1 VTDDEDAQLRSVAIQ
16 NAQAILLA
24 RQRAE
29 QDLVAAKDALEQKT
43 RELAHSLA
51 MMRATL
57 EATTDGILVTDAD
70 GNVTDF
76 NEMYVTMWR
85 LPREV
90 LDSRRHSRVLEVI
103 SRGFRDPEAF
113 QARVREIN
121 ASGQETYDVLELGD
135 GRVFE
140 RYSSI
145 QLVDGRNVGRVWSV
159 RDITDRRRA
168 EDALREETRMLE
180 LLNKT
185 GGLLSSKLDLQPLLQ
200 AVTDAAREV
209 SGAAFG
215 AFFYNT
221 TDPNGD
227 SYLLYTVSGARRED
241 FEQFGEP
248 RTTPLFAP
256 TFNGEPPIRSDDV
269 LEDPRYGQIPH
280 RGMPASH
287 LPVRS
292 YLAVPVVSRS
302 GEVIGGLFF
311 GHPETGVF
319 TKRSEQLVVG
329 IAAQASV
336 AIDNARLYAAA
347 QTAAEE
353 RKSLLDSERLARAD
367 AERASAMKDEFLA
380 TLSHELR
387 TPLNAILGWSKI
399 LCMPGVSP
407 VDFQRGLE
415 VVERNARIQAQLIED
430 LLDMSRITSGKIRLE
445 IRPVS
450 PAAVIEAALE
460 TVRPAAQA
468 KGVLLTSALDPVTGT
483 VAGDP
488 ARLQQV
494 VWNLLSNAIKFTEKH
509 GRIQVSL
516 RRVGSWVAIAV
527 ADTGIGIPPEFLPH
541 VFDRFRQADSSSTRT
556 AGGLGLGLAIVK
568 HLVELH
574 GGAVRVQSAGR
585 GSGTTFTIELPLV
598 ASVVQDDPVGERPRP
613 RGRSGS
619 GLEIKR
625 MDLTGV
631 KVLVVDDNA
640 DARALIQRVL
650 EACGASVT
658 TAGTVADA
666 VLAVEHVRP
675 HVLVSDVGMPEADG
689 YELLRLVRG
698 LGQAR
703 GGGLPAIAL
712 TAFARSE
719 DRTRALR
726 AGFLHHIA
734 KPVEPSELVATVA
747 SVVGRTGEPLRE

>member
-1 VTDDEDAQLRSVAIQ
+1 
-16 NAQAILLA
+16 
-24 RQRAE
+24 
-29 QDLVAAKDALEQKT
+29 
-43 RELAHSLA
+43 
-51 MMRATL
+51 
-57 EATTDGILVTDAD
+57 
-70 GNVTDF
+70 
-76 NEMYVTMWR
+76 
-85 LPREV
+85 
-90 LDSRRHSRVLEVI
+90 
-103 SRGFRDPEAF
+103 
-113 QARVREIN
+113 
-121 ASGQETYDVLELGD
+121 
-135 GRVFE
+135 
-140 RYSSI
+140 
-145 QLVDGRNVGRVWSV
+145 VWSV

-168 EDALREETRMLE
+168 EDALRDETRMLE

-215 AFFYNT
+215 AFFSNT

-227 SYLLYTVSGARRED
+227 SHLLYTLSGARRED
-241 FEQFGEP
+241 FERFGQP
-248 RTTPLFAP
+248 RATALFAP
-256 TFNGEPPIRSDDV
+256 TFNGEQPIRSGDV
-269 LEDPRYGQIPH
+269 LSDPRYGQMFPH
-280 RGMPASH
+280 HRMPPDH

-311 GHPETGVF
+311 GHPEPGVF
-319 TKRSEQLVVG
+319 TERSERLVVG
-329 IAAQASV
+329 IAAQAAV

-353 RKSLLDSERLARAD
+353 RKGLLDSERLARAD

-407 VDFQRGLE
+407 VDFRRGLE

-430 LLDMSRITSGKIRLE
+430 LLDMSRITSGKIHLD

-468 KGVLLTSALDPVTGT
+468 KGVLLASALDPVAGT

-488 ARLQQV
+488 ARLQQI

-509 GRIQVSL
+509 GRVQVAL
-516 RRVGSWVAIAV
+516 RRVDSRVAIVV
-527 ADTGIGIPPEFLPH
+527 ADTGVGIAPEFLPH
-541 VFDRFRQADSSSTRT
+541 VFDRFRQADSSSTRA

-574 GGAVRVQSAGR
+574 GGAVWAQSPGR
-585 GSGTTFTIELPLV
+585 GAGTTFTIELPLV
-598 ASVVQDDPVGERPRP
+598 ASVGQGDPVVERPRR
-613 RGRSGS
+613 RGRSGP
-619 GLEIKR
+619 GLEIRR

-650 EACGASVT
+650 EACGASVV

-666 VLAVEHVRP
+666 VLTVERARP

-747 SVVGRTGEPLRE
+747 SVVGRAGEPLRE

>member
-24 RQRAE
+24 RRRAE

-336 AIDNARLYAAA
+336 AIDNARLYTAA

-468 KGVLLTSALDPVTGT
+468 KGVLFTSALDPVTGT

-527 ADTGIGIPPEFLPH
+527 ADTGIGIAPEFLPH